1 MRTIVAILCAA
12 LLALTGCGAGTGS
25 ATGAAGLSLTAAV
38 LPFENLSGDPNA
50 GLIISDNLS
59 SSLSASDALIPPATV
74 RQQLGAFEGQYLPP
88 QQIGKMLG
96 ADAVITGTVT
106 EYRYVYGAGEQPAVS
121 FNLRVLDSASGAVL
135 FAREYSA
142 SGNLSWLK
150 QDSLGQVGT
159 QLARKAAADLRRELA
174 SRTPAQ

>member
-1 MRTIVAILCAA
+1 MRTIVATLCAA
-12 LLALTGCGAGTGS
+12 LLLLTGCGTT
-25 ATGAAGLSLTAAV
+25 TGAAGLSHKAAV

-59 SSLSASDALIPPATV
+59 SALSGSAELIPPATV
-74 RQQLGAFEGQYLPP
+74 RQQLSSFEGQYLPP
-88 QQIGKMLG
+88 QQIATMLG
-96 ADAVITGTVT
+96 AEVVITGTVT

-121 FNLRVLDSASGAVL
+121 FNLRVIDSASGKVL

-150 QDSLGQVGT
+150 QDALGQVGA
-159 QLARKAAADLRRELA
+159 QLARKAADDLRRELA
-174 SRTPAQ
+174 SHTQTY